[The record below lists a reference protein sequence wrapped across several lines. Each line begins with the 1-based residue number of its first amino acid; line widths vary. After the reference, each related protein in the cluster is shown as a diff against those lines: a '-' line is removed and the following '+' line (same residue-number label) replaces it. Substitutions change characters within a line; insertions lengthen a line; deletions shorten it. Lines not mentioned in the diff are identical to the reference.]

1 MERSFISN
9 SYTWLRMQPQVM
21 QGIIQ
26 RTGNPNKAIHIIG
39 TAQALPNI
47 HLILCI
53 YTEKCKL
60 DSSCCSIS
68 IFI

>member
-9 SYTWLRMQPQVM
+9 SYTWLQMQPQVM

-26 RTGNPNKAIHIIG
+26 RTGNPNKAIHLIS
-39 TAQALPNI
+39 TAQALPNT

-53 YTEKCKL
+53 YTEKGIL
-60 DSSCCSIS
+60 DSSCCSVS
-68 IFI
+68 ILF